1 MKIETASKYF
11 WVEKRNNF
19 VKLCFDFLPES
30 DEYMTDI
37 KETEALIKRKIELKR
52 YRWFAGIKDN
62 DIVELEQ
69 KSDIFSN
76 NSSVY
81 FLLPLESGVGI
92 SDLQK
97 ILLKYDC
104 NFRKSYETFGYDKFV
119 SVQKEIGN
127 SIIIN
132 HTVLLKNEEFVS
144 APVASFNIYVYSLD
158 IYMEGAD
165 KIEWE

>member
-11 WVEKRNNF
+11 WVEKRNDF

-37 KETEALIKRKIELKR
+37 KEAEALIKRKIELKR

-62 DIVELEQ
+62 DIVESEP

-97 ILLKYDC
+97 ILLKHDC
-104 NFRKSYETFGYDKFV
+104 NFRKAYRTFGYDKFV
-119 SVQKEIGN
+119 SVQKEIEN
-127 SIIIN
+127 SVIIN

-144 APVASFNIYVYSLD
+144 APADSFNTYVYSLD

-165 KIEWE
+165 KIEWK